1 MRDYNRLEGP
11 ALNDRGGP
19 GADEKTVQ
27 YALSSYALVV
37 LEFPD
42 TGAAISDFLAACMDQ
57 ILFGPLTG

>member
-1 MRDYNRLEGP
+1 MT
-11 ALNDRGGP
+11 AGGP

-42 TGAAISDFLAACMDQ
+42 TGAEISDFLAAWMDQ